1 MTDASP
7 GNDPRIPA
15 VLASGRRPL
24 QTPPRAFRL
33 VAVSYPVDEDYDRIN
48 AEVLAGDAEIVSTY
62 ALDDAQRTEV
72 LRRAEALLAWDLPSE
87 IPAGALDQAAGLRLV
102 QLLSA
107 GVDAV
112 DFTALPC
119 RLIVASN
126 AGAYSAAMSEHVLA
140 MVLSLAKRLPQ
151 RHAALVAGRYEKWAP
166 ARTLDGSVCVILGF
180 GGIGIATARLMRAFG
195 ARVYAVTRSGETSEP
210 ADFVGTLDDLDQV
223 LAAADVLVVSLP
235 LTLTTRGLI
244 GQRELAL
251 MKPDAILVNVARGA
265 IIDQAALYEHLRAH
279 PDFSAGIDTWWD
291 EPAGDA
297 PFRPDY
303 PFVDLPNVIGS
314 PHNSSIVPG
323 TMLSGARAA
332 AENVRRYLRGET
344 LTGVIRRSDYVPQ
357 SGR

>member
-1 MTDASP
+1 MITLLLGPLVSGP
-7 GNDPRIPA
+7 LS
-15 VLASGRRPL
+15 VLALGAHP
-24 QTPPRAFRL
+24 
-33 VAVSYPVDEDYDRIN
+33 DDI
-48 AEVLAGDAEIVSTY
+48 EI
-62 ALDDAQRTEV
+62 
-72 LRRAEALLAWDLPSE
+72 
-87 IPAGALDQAAGLRLV
+87 AAGGTL
-102 QLLSA
+102 
-107 GVDAV
+107 
-112 DFTALPC
+112 
-119 RLIVASN
+119 
-126 AGAYSAAMSEHVLA
+126 
-140 MVLSLAKRLPQ
+140 LSLAKRLPE

-166 ARTLDGSVCVILGF
+166 SLIIDGSVCAILGF
-180 GGIGIATARLMRAFG
+180 GGIGVATARLMRAFG
-195 ARVYAVTRSGETSEP
+195 ARVYAVTRNGETSEP

-223 LAAADVLVVSLP
+223 LAAADVLVISLP

-265 IIDQAALYEHLRAH
+265 IIDQAALYAHLRAH
-279 PDFSAGIDTWWD
+279 PGFSAGIDTWWD
-291 EPAGDA
+291 EPVGDA